1 MRTIRFGSFAWQV
14 PRRRNVYAKMVRLC
28 ASRRVGPLW
37 VHREKH
43 RGRPVFRQDW
53 WRAAPGETHAPRLP
67 WCWWKKFFSLLRSNN
82 VGGVRQS
89 SIRLLPSRA
98 GSFRKPFAS
107 QGDAALDFPPWRLA
121 RQLPRYES
129 PTQAIREQFTIG
141 LLSVLRSPSCSQ
153 LRLSGTLRGRHA
165 AQE

>member
-1 MRTIRFGSFAWQV
+1 MCGAGLGES
-14 PRRRNVYAKMVRLC
+14 
-28 ASRRVGPLW
+28 S
-37 VHREKH
+37 
-43 RGRPVFRQDW
+43 
-53 WRAAPGETHAPRLP
+53 PGETHAPL
-67 WCWWKKFFSLLRSNN
+67 SLGAAKAAFRYYAAITLR
-82 VGGVRQS
+82 GVRQS

-98 GSFRKPFAS
+98 RSFRKPFAS
-107 QGDAALDFPPWRLA
+107 QWDAALDSPPWRLA

-141 LLSVLRSPSCSQ
+141 LLSVLRSPNCSQ